1 MVSEHAVVTIWTD
14 LCVVHKS
21 IPDPF
26 CVNPTR
32 GGKDGI
38 LSCVPTEAK
47 RACAVGICNSS
58 SVVAILSYPQGRSPP
73 AAVAALVVKGP
84 VGHQQQ
90 RTLYTGP
97 DIVGIR
103 PSPRKSAPIPSVD
116 VALDGESE
124 TKRKQGASPMQL
136 ARLARDRQ
144 QQIEQGSKANG
155 MPPCDVDTQQ
165 QMQQA
170 EEFMRTIMDARAEQ
184 DAVAAADDSCTSDD
198 STVPIAAAAIDV
210 VDVEIAAQEES
221 DESMS
226 VVEAEVASTSSDS
239 SSKATSNGLTLPE
252 PLEGESSAGVQW
264 NLISPWSEADDEEEE
279 RGDEVALPS
288 APTRGFFKDCAQDSS
303 STHVTSPAVEM
314 DSPTNM
320 EEQLRQLIASEEKN
334 HPPLASSSTSASAN
348 FYTERICEIDADEDD
363 EEFEVFNVNTLV
375 KTIHCVEE
383 LFEEKLDDDNTESVE
398 DCTDGTRT
406 SVGSTLDDSCEDM
419 SSPRTSA
426 VSKSRWGRIKANTY
440 TGSASAS
447 MQNAYAKIR
456 SRTLS
461 TTTSF
466 RRSSSTMEDDGDFS
480 SDDEGYSKERV
491 SKLER
496 NRRSLVARLSSASS
510 NLKASSA
517 RKMSL
522 LRFRSSSATT
532 TASEESFRYSESS
545 FPMSPSHSDSFRGEA
560 MSAPT
565 FGSVDKAHLSQNQQ
579 QMRAQ
584 KLKASV
590 RSGAIKAATYLNAA
604 SAEAA
609 RKIKS
614 KTFRT
619 QSSSS
624 SSSKSAGDSE
634 GEEPEPYPMSY

>member
-1 MVSEHAVVTIWTD
+1 
-14 LCVVHKS
+14 
-21 IPDPF
+21 
-26 CVNPTR
+26 
-32 GGKDGI
+32 
-38 LSCVPTEAK
+38 
-47 RACAVGICNSS
+47 
-58 SVVAILSYPQGRSPP
+58 
-73 AAVAALVVKGP
+73 
-84 VGHQQQ
+84 
-90 RTLYTGP
+90 
-97 DIVGIR
+97 
-103 PSPRKSAPIPSVD
+103 
-116 VALDGESE
+116 
-124 TKRKQGASPMQL
+124 MQL
-136 ARLARDRQ
+136 ARFARDRP
-144 QQIEQGSKANG
+144 QQIEDGIEKND
-155 MPPCDVDTQQ
+155 MPPYDVDTQQ

-184 DAVAAADDSCTSDD
+184 DTAVVAESCTGAD
-198 STVPIAAAAIDV
+198 TPVAAIDA
-210 VDVEIAAQEES
+210 VDVEIAAQTES
-221 DESMS
+221 DENVSAI
-226 VVEAEVASTSSDS
+226 EADFASTSSDS
-239 SSKATSNGLTLPE
+239 NSKTTSSGLTLPE
-252 PLEGESSAGVQW
+252 PLENESSEGVQW

-279 RGDEVALPS
+279 RDDEVALP
-288 APTRGFFKDCAQDSS
+288 PVTTRGIFKRDAHDSS
-303 STHVTSPAVEM
+303 SSQVASPAVNM

-334 HPPLASSSTSASAN
+334 HPVLAASCVSASVD
-348 FYTERICEIDADEDD
+348 FYTERICEVDADEDD
-363 EEFEVFNVNTLV
+363 EEFEVFNVNALV

-383 LFEEKLDDDNTESVE
+383 LFEEKLDDDNTESAE

-406 SVGSTLDDSCEDM
+406 SVGSTLDDSCEDT
-419 SSPRTSA
+419 STPRASA
-426 VSKSRWGRIKANTY
+426 SKLRWGRIKANTY

-461 TTTSF
+461 TTTNF
-466 RRSSSTMEDDGDFS
+466 RRSSSAMEDDGDFS

-496 NRRSLVARLSSASS
+496 NRRSLVARLNSASN

-532 TASEESFRYSESS
+532 TASEESFRYSENS
-545 FPMSPSHSDSFRGEA
+545 FPASPSHSDSFRGEA

-565 FGSVDKAHLSQNQQ
+565 FGSVEEAHLSQQQ
-579 QMRAQ
+579 VRAQ

-619 QSSSS
+619 QSSSTS
-624 SSSKSAGDSE
+624 SAKSAGDSE
-634 GEEPEPYPMSY
+634 GEEPEPCPMSY